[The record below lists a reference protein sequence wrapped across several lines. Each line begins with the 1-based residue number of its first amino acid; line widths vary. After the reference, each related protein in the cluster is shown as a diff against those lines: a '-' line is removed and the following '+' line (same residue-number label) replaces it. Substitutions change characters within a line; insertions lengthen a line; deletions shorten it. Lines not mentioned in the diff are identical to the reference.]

1 MAEVN
6 ARINYTRRYILACLS
21 PGIVAVFGAC
31 LYYFTI
37 RIPSPP
43 EDFVYGIDTTGC
55 VDGIYWAMITMTTI
69 GYGDI
74 HPETFR
80 ARCLAMIFI
89 PVGLMAVADALADIQ
104 MIGLRRQIRETDFGK
119 LADECLLRD
128 ATRDEEADEPNLDP
142 ELSEAEFIV
151 DQLISNGLVD
161 GDAIVAI
168 RRQFAHLTR
177 HQEIS
182 KDEDRKLTPRL
193 VYEEIRNRIA
203 KGEPVS
209 RGAEVV
215 DVMMVDP
222 TVSEALRGA
231 HAKPTFKWKSFH
243 EWKYMSWQVRVK
255 AKHADKKQVRDDR
268 LTDQDKIDVNIN
280 QFRMMG

>member
-43 EDFVYGIDTTGC
+43 EDFVYGIDTAGC

-89 PVGLMAVADALADIQ
+89 PVGVMALADALADIQ
-104 MIGLRRQIRETDFGK
+104 MIGSSTDSRRFWQ
-119 LADECLLRD
+119 LADEACCETLRGMKRP
-128 ATRDEEADEPNLDP
+128 TSQPIRNLD
-142 ELSEAEFIV
+142 AEFIV
-151 DQLISNGLVD
+151 DQLISVVSSTAMPSLPSVGSLRI
-161 GDAIVAI
+161 DA
-168 RRQFAHLTR
+168 
-177 HQEIS
+177 
-182 KDEDRKLTPRL
+182 
-193 VYEEIRNRIA
+193 
-203 KGEPVS
+203 
-209 RGAEVV
+209 
-215 DVMMVDP
+215 
-222 TVSEALRGA
+222 
-231 HAKPTFKWKSFH
+231 
-243 EWKYMSWQVRVK
+243 
-255 AKHADKKQVRDDR
+255 
-268 LTDQDKIDVNIN
+268 
-280 QFRMMG
+280 